1 MENLIKKLMLCGI
14 LLGLGQSLGRS
25 AIANNHSTD
34 PQKAAALPS
43 IPVSQPISAS
53 QPIPTSGILP
63 DATHSPFHQFLISS
77 LILPL
82 PPLLI
87 PDLLLPPYDFPS
99 FNSHRLDQELKLYT
113 QYLRTYGAPDILIVG
128 SSRSLQGLDPTA
140 LQAGLAK
147 QGYPGLKVFNLGI
160 NGGTAR
166 VNELLLSKILA
177 SGQLPRLILWGDGSR
192 AFNNGRPDITYN
204 GIVASAGYRR
214 VANGDSPIP
223 AQARWDLPML
233 RAAATKALSAPA
245 HSAPAAQ
252 PIAPD
257 LNELGFEAISAVY
270 NPETYY
276 QRYPRVSGSYDAD
289 YQHFNLNG
297 EQQAAAIAVARFAHD
312 QKIPLVF
319 VNLPLAADHLDSV
332 RRSYEQQFR
341 QSMQR
346 LAQQEQFTF
355 ADLSQQSGLM
365 QNSYFADP
373 SHINRQ
379 GAKAIA
385 LHLAEM
391 QSLPWQTLRSSSS
404 QP

>member
-1 MENLIKKLMLCGI
+1 MKKLMLLGI

-25 AIANNHSTD
+25 AIANNNSTD
-34 PQKAAALPS
+34 PQAAVALPKATVLQS
-43 IPVSQPISAS
+43 VPE
-53 QPIPTSGILP
+53 SGILP
-63 DATHSPFHQFLISS
+63 DSTSSPFHQFLISS

-113 QYLRTYGAPDILIVG
+113 QYLRTYGTPDILIVG
-128 SSRSLQGLDPTA
+128 SSRSLQGIDPTA
-140 LQAGLAK
+140 LQAGLAQ

-192 AFNNGRPDITYN
+192 AFNNGRPDLTYN
-204 GIVASAGYRR
+204 GILASPGYHR
-214 VANGDSPIP
+214 VANGDRPIP
-223 AQARWDLPML
+223 SQARWDLPRL
-233 RAAATKALSAPA
+233 RAAATKALSNQSASA
-245 HSAPAAQ
+245 QSAPAQ

-257 LNELGFEAISAVY
+257 LNDLGFEAIPAVY

-289 YQHFNLNG
+289 YRNFNLNG
-297 EQQAAAIAVARFAHD
+297 EQQAATIAVARFARS
-312 QKIPLVF
+312 QNIPLVF
-319 VNLPLAADHLDSV
+319 VNLPLAADHLDET
-332 RRSYEQQFR
+332 RRSYEQQFQ

-355 ADLSQQSGLM
+355 ADLSQQPNLI
-365 QNSYFADP
+365 QNNYFADP
-373 SHINRQ
+373 SHINQQ
-379 GAKAIA
+379 GARAIA
-385 LHLAEM
+385 LELAKM
-391 QSLPWQTLRSSSS
+391 PSMPWGIFRSSSS

>member
-1 MENLIKKLMLCGI
+1 MLLGI

-25 AIANNHSTD
+25 AIANNNSTN
-34 PQKAAALPS
+34 PQKAVALQQT
-43 IPVSQPISAS
+43 IAS
-53 QPIPTSGILP
+53 QPIPASGILP
-63 DATHSPFHQFLISS
+63 DATSSPFHQFLISS

-99 FNSHRLDQELKLYT
+99 FNSHRLDQELRLYT
-113 QYLRTYGAPDILIVG
+113 QYLRTYGTPDILIVG
-128 SSRSLQGLDPTA
+128 SSRSLQGIDPAA
-140 LQAGLAK
+140 LQAGLAQ

-166 VNELLLSKILA
+166 VNEVLFSKILA

-192 AFNNGRPDITYN
+192 AFNNGRPDLTYN
-204 GIVASAGYRR
+204 GIVASPGYHR
-214 VANGDSPIP
+214 VANGDRPIP

-233 RAAATKALSAPA
+233 RAAATKALSAPNQTA
-245 HSAPAAQ
+245 APAAQ

-257 LNELGFEAISAVY
+257 LNELGFEAISSVY

-289 YQHFNLNG
+289 YQKFNLNG
-297 EQQAAAIAVARFAHD
+297 EQQAATIAVARFARS
-312 QKIPLVF
+312 QNIPLVF
-319 VNLPLAADHLDSV
+319 INLPLAADHLDTI

-341 QSMQR
+341 QNMQR

-355 ADLSQQSGLM
+355 ADLSQQPNLI
-365 QNSYFADP
+365 QNNYFADP
-373 SHINRQ
+373 SHINKQ
-379 GAKAIA
+379 GARAIA
-385 LHLAEM
+385 LHLAKM
-391 QSLPWQTLRSSSS
+391 PSLPWEIFRSSSS

>member
-1 MENLIKKLMLCGI
+1 MLLGI

-25 AIANNHSTD
+25 AIANNNSTD
-34 PQKAAALPS
+34 PQKAAALQS
-43 IPVSQPISAS
+43 AALQQTVASRPVLA
-53 QPIPTSGILP
+53 SGIP
-63 DATHSPFHQFLISS
+63 DATSSPFHQFLISS

-99 FNSHRLDQELKLYT
+99 FNSHRLDQELRLYT
-113 QYLRTYGAPDILIVG
+113 QYLRTYGTPDILIVG
-128 SSRSLQGLDPTA
+128 SSRSLQGIDPTA
-140 LQAGLAK
+140 LQAGLAQ

-177 SGQLPRLILWGDGSR
+177 SGQLPRLILWGDGAR
-192 AFNNGRPDITYN
+192 AFNNGRPDLTYN
-204 GIVASAGYRR
+204 GIVASPGYHR
-214 VANGDSPIP
+214 VATGDRPIP
-223 AQARWDLPML
+223 SQARWDLPML
-233 RAAATKALSAPA
+233 RAAATKALSAPNQSA
-245 HSAPAAQ
+245 SAPAAQ

-289 YQHFNLNG
+289 YQKFNLNG
-297 EQQAAAIAVARFAHD
+297 EQQAATIAVARFARR
-312 QKIPLVF
+312 QNIPLVF
-319 VNLPLAADHLDSV
+319 INLPLASDHLDMI

-341 QSMQR
+341 QNMQR

-355 ADLSQQSGLM
+355 ADLSQQPNLI
-365 QNSYFADP
+365 QNNYFADP
-373 SHINRQ
+373 SHINQQ

-385 LHLAEM
+385 LHLAKM
-391 QSLPWQTLRSSSS
+391 PALPWEIFRSSSS